1 MDDYY
6 IHAIPI
12 WELAF
17 YISVTLNR
25 ILKSI
30 LCYRN
35 GVICS
40 SPEIQPEEILKKA
53 SGDGKTGIL
62 LQKVGDE

>member
-30 LCYRN
+30 C
-35 GVICS
+35 
-40 SPEIQPEEILKKA
+40 A
-53 SGDGKTGIL
+53 TGTAL
-62 LQKVGDE
+62 YAAVPRYSLRRY